1 MIVSCDECGNGFSK
15 KPSQIKRTKHNFCC
29 RSCAN
34 SYNNRALP
42 KKKKKDYGSCIECGN
57 PLQQGRI
64 KFCNMK
70 CKTKYYTKIKLSK
83 GVACTT

>member
-1 MIVSCDECGNGFSK
+1 MIVACDECGGSTSK
-15 KPSQIKRTKHNFCC
+15 KPSQIKRTKHNFCS

-57 PLQQGRI
+57 SLRQGRI

-70 CKTKYYTKIKLSK
+70 CKAKHYNKIKLSK
-83 GVACTT
+83 GIGR